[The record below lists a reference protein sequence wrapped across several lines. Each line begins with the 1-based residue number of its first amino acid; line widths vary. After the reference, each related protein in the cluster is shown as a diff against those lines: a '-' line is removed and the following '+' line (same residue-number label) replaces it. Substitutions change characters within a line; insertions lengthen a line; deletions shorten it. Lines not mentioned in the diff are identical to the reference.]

1 MNPSPTKPRTIH
13 YPVMII
19 VCGAVVSVPPELSQ
33 TIMAQFES
41 YSAKPF
47 KKMPFDTW
55 LIERLKDV
63 FWGDGGSGAERQA
76 EGEYSH
82 SEGAH
87 R

>member
-1 MNPSPTKPRTIH
+1 MNQTKQRTIK
-13 YPVMII
+13 YPIMVI

-33 TIMAQFES
+33 TIMAQFE
-41 YSAKPF
+41 YNQAMPF
-47 KKMPFDTW
+47 CKMPFDIW
-55 LIERLKDV
+55 LVERLKDM
-63 FWGDGGSGAERQA
+63 FWGDGGDAADRQA